1 MGINFATGGT
11 QSYPGNQ
18 IKSTTHSLNGS
29 STAAW
34 ESLPDGITNIIV
46 SMEEVSTGNNNVPY
60 YIQIGDTDGSY
71 ITSGYEGTWIHENT
85 GGSAG
90 GREQG
95 SGFEIYQSG
104 NNYYSTGLCHLQ
116 LHVTGSYHKWVCT
129 ILHGQRNSEHVAHG
143 GGFRTLSGSARLD
156 RVRLS
161 CSSGNFDSG
170 SATLHYSF

>member
-18 IKSTTHSLNGS
+18 IKGTTHSLNGTS
-29 STAAW
+29 SATW
-34 ESLPDGITNIIV
+34 ESLPDGITNMLI
-46 SMEEVSTGNNNVPY
+46 SFEEVSTSTDNVPQY
-60 YIQIGDTDGSY
+60 VQLGDTGGGY
-71 ITSGYEGTWIHENT
+71 ITSGYTGTWIHENT

-90 GREQG
+90 GRTQG

-104 NNYYSTGLCHLQ
+104 ANYYSTGHCYLN

-129 ILHGQRNSEHVAHG
+129 ILAGQRNSEHVAHG
-143 GGFRTLSGSARLD
+143 GGFRTISGSSRLD
-156 RVRLS
+156 KVQLV
-161 CSSGNFDSG
+161 CSSGNWDSG